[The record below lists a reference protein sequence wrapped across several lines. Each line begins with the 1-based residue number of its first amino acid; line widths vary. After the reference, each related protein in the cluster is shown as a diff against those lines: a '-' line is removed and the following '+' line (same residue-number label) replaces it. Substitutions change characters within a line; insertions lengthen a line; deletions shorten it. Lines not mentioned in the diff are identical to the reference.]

1 MAVSDRASEIHGQEG
16 TLQWQSIYSFHFPSS
31 PLHID
36 LELSLVSIYFSFILY
51 MEKAAVDPWI
61 VPNLN

>member
-16 TLQWQSIYSFHFPSS
+16 TLQWQSIYSSHFPSS

-36 LELSLVSIYFSFILY
+36 LELSLVSIYFYIMLY